1 MARKK
6 LEETSLENLER
17 ILFTDKSYFIEQRI
31 HKTGYAVVTMN
42 DIIES
47 VLLSPGT
54 RAQLAE
60 LFTLTRVL
68 ELSKGKAINIYT
80 DSMYAVLFLCTH
92 INIWKERYFLTANRS
107 PIQYHQEIDK
117 VLSSVFLLWEV
128 TLTHCKGHPKG
139 IDETAKGN
147 RLEDQ
152 IFKSA
157 AKRAQSFNILEV
169 P

>member
-1 MARKK
+1 M
-6 LEETSLENLER
+6 
-17 ILFTDKSYFIEQRI
+17 DKSYFVEQRI

-42 DIIES
+42 DVIES

-92 INIWKERYFLTANRS
+92 INIWKERYFLTANGS
-107 PIQYHQEIDK
+107 PIQYHQ
-117 VLSSVFLLWEV
+117 
-128 TLTHCKGHPKG
+128 
-139 IDETAKGN
+139 
-147 RLEDQ
+147 
-152 IFKSA
+152 
-157 AKRAQSFNILEV
+157 
-169 P
+169 